1 MPVVGIDEESSSA
14 GADGA
19 LPAALH
25 AIPSPPLPSR
35 QEHSVAVLD
44 VHAPHEGVH
53 SWKGFIVHI
62 ATIVVGLFI
71 AVAIEQTVE
80 AIHHRSESKDLQEQM
95 RAVFRTNL
103 VNDRRNLKQFV
114 TERAYLTELRAA
126 IEAQLH
132 GQISSRAPAAQ
143 DPRIGATMH
152 VFPSMAPYDAAKQ
165 NGTIALLPFG
175 PLSIYN
181 RVDFQRQLLL
191 TADTQYLVA
200 LRALSAFQERFAD
213 STATLE
219 LGQIPPAPD
228 LAPMDNNDL
237 REYLAGLSTVIKDT
251 DTLASRYQLFDSM
264 NQSALTL
271 PRDETELVEKSLKLR
286 GMSLPPP

>member
-1 MPVVGIDEESSSA
+1 MGIDEESSSA
-14 GADGA
+14 GADPA
-19 LPAALH
+19 LPAALQE
-25 AIPSPPLPSR
+25 IPDPPLLSR
-35 QEHSVAVLD
+35 RKHPLTVLD
-44 VHAPHEGVH
+44 VHAPHESVH
-53 SWKGFIVHI
+53 SWKGFIIHI

-80 AIHHRSESKDLQEQM
+80 SIHHRSESKDLQQQM
-95 RAVFRTNL
+95 RAVFENNL
-103 VNDRRNLKQFV
+103 INDRRNLKQFV

-126 IEAQLH
+126 IDARLH
-132 GQISSRAPAAQ
+132 EQTPSPAPAAQ

-181 RVDFQRQLLL
+181 RIDFQRQLLL
-191 TADTQYLVA
+191 SADAQYLGA

-213 STATLE
+213 STSTLE
-219 LGQIPPAPD
+219 LGQIQPSPD
-228 LAPMDNNDL
+228 LALMDNNDL
-237 REYLAGLSTVIKDT
+237 REYLSVLSTVIKDT

-264 NQSALTL
+264 NQSALTS

>member
-1 MPVVGIDEESSSA
+1 LPVLGIDEESSSA
-14 GADGA
+14 GSDSA
-19 LPAALH
+19 LPAALQE
-25 AIPSPPLPSR
+25 IPNPPLPSPR
-35 QEHSVAVLD
+35 ERSVTVLD
-44 VHAPHEGVH
+44 VHPPHENVH
-53 SWKGFIVHI
+53 SWKSFFIHI

-95 RAVFRTNL
+95 RTVFETNL
-103 VNDRRNLKQFV
+103 INDRRNMKQFA

-126 IEAQLH
+126 IDARLH
-132 GQISSRAPAAQ
+132 GQTQAPAPPAQ

-191 TADTQYLVA
+191 TADAQYLVA
-200 LRALSAFQERFAD
+200 LRALSAFEERFAD

-219 LGQIPPAPD
+219 LGQVPPSPD
-228 LAPMDNNDL
+228 LALMDNNDL
-237 REYLAGLSTVIKDT
+237 REYLAVLSTVIKDT

-264 NQSALTL
+264 NQVALTS
-271 PRDETELVEKSLKLR
+271 PRDETELVERSLKLR
-286 GMSLPPP
+286 GMALPQS

>member
-1 MPVVGIDEESSSA
+1 LPALEIDEESSSE
-14 GADGA
+14 GADGT

-25 AIPSPPLPSR
+25 EIPQQPLPSR
-35 QEHSVAVLD
+35 LEHSVTVLD

-53 SWKGFIVHI
+53 SWRSFFIHI

-80 AIHHRSESKDLQEQM
+80 SIHHRGESKDLQEQM
-95 RAVFRTNL
+95 RAVFETNL

-126 IEAQLH
+126 INARLH
-132 GQISSRAPAAQ
+132 GQTNSSAPPMQ
-143 DPRIGATMH
+143 DSRIGATMH
-152 VFPSMAPYDAAKQ
+152 IFPSMAPYDAAKQ

-181 RVDFQRQLLL
+181 RMDFQRQLLL
-191 TADTQYLVA
+191 TADAQYLTA

-213 STATLE
+213 SPATME
-219 LGQIPPAPD
+219 LGQIPPSPD
-228 LAPMDNNDL
+228 LALMENNDL
-237 REYLAGLSTVIKDT
+237 REYLTVLSTVIKDT

-264 NQSALTL
+264 NQAALTL
-271 PRDETELVEKSLKLR
+271 PRDETELVERSLKLR
-286 GMSLPPP
+286 GISLP